1 MSFAIF
7 LDGPV
12 PYGAVA
18 NIKLVSLAKL
28 DLGPLQREIT
38 TIILSAGQLYLD
50 REDFD
55 EAKEYINKVL
65 QLAPGQHDSYALLLK
80 AVLNLKTGQFH
91 VDKHTAK
98 GGDARGRGDPKAAE
112 TLQKIHD
119 CFFKALQHFNA
130 VLRKDEHN
138 IYAANGVA
146 AVLAE
151 KGNLMQA
158 REIFTS
164 VCFVSVLTIVDI
176 HAGHAPVPVACCCA
190 TLHLTHLSQD
200 GSTL

>member
-1 MSFAIF
+1 M
-7 LDGPV
+7 
-12 PYGAVA
+12 
-18 NIKLVSLAKL
+18 
-28 DLGPLQREIT
+28 
-38 TIILSAGQLYLD
+38 D

-164 VCFVSVLTIVDI
+164 VCFVSTLIPLTMVMLLSEL
-176 HAGHAPVPVACCCA
+176 HVHPQHCSCQLHSRKAVSCMSFMACRSLG
-190 TLHLTHLSQD
+190 TNRLTSR
-200 GSTL
+200 GSHQRL

>member
-1 MSFAIF
+1 MCLCALDSNVWESHQRERVVMSGRARMMS
-7 LDGPV
+7 
-12 PYGAVA
+12 
-18 NIKLVSLAKL
+18 LVSHKF
-28 DLGPLQREIT
+28 PLP
-38 TIILSAGQLYLD
+38 SWCAGQLYLD

-65 QLAPGQHDSYALLLK
+65 QLAPAQHDSYALLLK

-151 KGNLMQA
+151 KGNLVQA
-158 REIFTS
+158 REIFTM
-164 VCFVSVLTIVDI
+164 VCS
-176 HAGHAPVPVACCCA
+176 C
-190 TLHLTHLSQD
+190 
-200 GSTL
+200 

>member
-1 MSFAIF
+1 MPLNFQHRFICH
-7 LDGPV
+7 
-12 PYGAVA
+12 
-18 NIKLVSLAKL
+18 SLHTGL
-28 DLGPLQREIT
+28 LW
-38 TIILSAGQLYLD
+38 LSLHAGQLYLD

-65 QLAPGQHDSYALLLK
+65 QLSPGQHDSYALLLK

-119 CFFKALQHFNA
+119 CFFKALQHFSA
-130 VLRKDEHN
+130 VLRKDPHN

-158 REIFTS
+158 REIFIS
-164 VCFVSVLTIVDI
+164 VRDVLHQLTALAALLSVTAYKAQHIER
-176 HAGHAPVPVACCCA
+176 
-190 TLHLTHLSQD
+190 
-200 GSTL
+200 

>member
-1 MSFAIF
+1 MSLRRFTS
-7 LDGPV
+7 
-12 PYGAVA
+12 
-18 NIKLVSLAKL
+18 SLASL
-28 DLGPLQREIT
+28 R
-38 TIILSAGQLYLD
+38 AGQLYLD

-65 QLAPGQHDSYALLLK
+65 QLAPAQHDSYALLLK

-151 KGNLMQA
+151 KGNLVQA
-158 REIFTS
+158 RDIFTM
-164 VCFVSVLTIVDI
+164 VCLCLPLSCLVITVL
-176 HAGHAPVPVACCCA
+176 
-190 TLHLTHLSQD
+190 LSD
-200 GSTL
+200 

>member
-1 MSFAIF
+1 MSA
-7 LDGPV
+7 LCCQHLTLPGQQ
-12 PYGAVA
+12 
-18 NIKLVSLAKL
+18 KRSLQYSHL
-28 DLGPLQREIT
+28 CRQYLPIC
-38 TIILSAGQLYLD
+38 AGQLYLD

-65 QLAPGQHDSYALLLK
+65 QLSPGQHDSYALLLK

-112 TLQKIHD
+112 TMQKIHD
-119 CFFKALQHFNA
+119 CFFKALQHFSA
-130 VLRKDEHN
+130 VLRKDQHN

-164 VCFVSVLTIVDI
+164 VSPILHQHLAD
-176 HAGHAPVPVACCCA
+176 CA
-190 TLHLTHLSQD
+190 V
-200 GSTL
+200 